1 MVRRTRTRPL
11 LADVVQ
17 AELRRR
23 IVSGEFPQGSKLP
36 NEDQLCEMFDVSR
49 VTLREAVRGL
59 VEDGTV
65 ARRHG
70 SGTYV
75 TTRPILRNSL
85 ETNFSYTEF
94 FESSGIKASK
104 KLLGSTEAQVEEEA
118 AKLLSLELDSTVVK
132 IRRVRLADGH
142 PAIYSVDHL
151 PTDIVDAEADEAAFL
166 GSLYRLL
173 AARGH
178 AVEHGEA
185 LLVPVVADK
194 QLAGIL
200 DVARGTPLQYLRQV
214 DFDRDGRPVL
224 LSYEWHV
231 PSVLELRVHRK
242 GPGAL
247 VG

>member
-23 IVSGEFPQGSKLP
+23 IVSGEFPPGSKLP
-36 NEDQLCEMFDVSR
+36 NEDQLCELFDVSR

-85 ETNFSYTEF
+85 ETNFSYTEYL
-94 FESSGIKASK
+94 ESSGSTASK
-104 KLLGSTEAQVEEEA
+104 KLLGSAEAPVDEDA
-118 AKLLSLELDSTVVK
+118 AELLGLAPDSTVVT
-132 IRRVRLADGH
+132 IRRVRLADTR
-142 PAIYSVDHL
+142 PAIYSVDQL
-151 PTDIVDAEADEAAFL
+151 PTDIVDAEADADAFL
-166 GSLYRLL
+166 GSIHRLL
-173 AARGH
+173 ATRGH

-185 LLVPVVADK
+185 LLLPVVADK

-214 DFDRDGRPVL
+214 DYDRDGRPVL

>member
-85 ETNFSYTEF
+85 ETNFSYTEY
-94 FESSGIKASK
+94 FESSGITASK
-104 KLLGSTEAQVEEEA
+104 KLLDAAETAVEEEA
-118 AKLLSLELDSTVVK
+118 AKLLGLDLDARVVR
-132 IRRVRLADGH
+132 IRRVRLADGR
-142 PAIYSVDHL
+142 PAIYSVDHV
-151 PTDIVDAEADEAAFL
+151 PTDIADAAADEGAFL

-173 AARGH
+173 ADRGH

-185 LLVPVVADK
+185 LLLPVVADK
-194 QLAGIL
+194 PLAGVL